1 VATLEVYDKFD
12 RRGIPVTLTGDE
24 FAIGRLPGNDLVIDD
39 DNTVSKFH
47 AVLRRQKHRWTI
59 LDLDSSNG
67 TWLNG
72 ERIVQE
78 MMLRDRNEITVGHAR
93 LVYLNHAEELGA
105 TTEVIAPP
113 PAITTTEHKVLVEL
127 CRPVLSGNRFTPPTP
142 VNKIAQR
149 LYVTRAA
156 VANHISAL
164 YRKFDIDEGPERLVR
179 LAEAAL
185 NSGAVTLRDL
195 RDDPEAD
202 EAGG

>member
-1 VATLEVYDKFD
+1 MATLEVYDRFD
-12 RRGIPVTLTGDE
+12 RRGTPVTLTGDE
-24 FAIGRLPGNDLVIDD
+24 FAIGRLPGNDLVIEDD
-39 DNTVSKFH
+39 DAVSRFH

-59 LDLDSSNG
+59 LDLDARNG

-78 MMLRDRNEITVGHAR
+78 MMLRDGCEITVGHAR
-93 LVYLNHAEELGA
+93 IVYLNHAEDLGA
-105 TTEVIAPP
+105 TTELIAPAP
-113 PAITTTEHKVLVEL
+113 SITATEHKVLVEL

-142 VNKIAQR
+142 INEIAQR
-149 LYVTRAA
+149 LYVTQAA
-156 VANHISAL
+156 VRNHVSAL
-164 YRKFDIDEGPERLVR
+164 YRKFDIDESPQRLVR